1 MLYPLSYWGGSSA
14 AGGRQRS
21 AARAPGATPQH
32 YPTVRVSP
40 KAMIIA
46 TVVPHRP
53 SVRESRLTA
62 IPPWPSPAAP
72 PGRAG
77 STMGS
82 TARPMVGIGLID
94 NSEVPKVL
102 KPTFTDVNGVKFVCQ
117 VTNDAES
124 PHLVVSALQED
135 GTLKPVMEL
144 NNYDAKYMGN
154 ACDVYLKQSWANR
167 YTAGSLSALSPEEM
181 SGAFGAEGNPRESK

>member
-14 AGGRQRS
+14 VGGQQRP
-21 AARAPGATPQH
+21 AARAPGATPLH

-46 TVVPHRP
+46 TVGPHRP
-53 SVRESRLTA
+53 GVRESRLTV
-62 IPPWPSPAAP
+62 IPPWPSRAAP
-72 PGRAG
+72 SGRAG

-82 TARPMVGIGLID
+82 TARPMVGIGSID

-102 KPTFTDVNGVKFVCQ
+102 KPTFTDVNAVKVVCQ
-117 VTNDAES
+117 GTNDAES

-135 GTLKPVMEL
+135 GTLKRVMEL
-144 NNYDAKYMGN
+144 NNYYTKYMGN

-181 SGAFGAEGNPRESK
+181 SGAFGAEGTPRESK